1 MAYTPDSYET
11 TPREEDSQSPAST
24 VSYPP
29 SPISHASDS
38 PRPAG
43 IPSLSETRIKSI
55 CYKCGDPGYVQV
67 DEGDGAAET
76 WACRDCFMTEP
87 SSCEHCEEA
96 ARLGKAAVCGCER
109 GKPPKKKVRQA
120 IPTPP
125 STPMSYGMD
134 ESM

>member
-11 TPREEDSQSPAST
+11 TPREECSPLPST
-24 VSYPP
+24 
-29 SPISHASDS
+29 ISHASDS

-55 CYKCGDPGYVQV
+55 CYKCGDPGYVQT
-67 DEGDGAAET
+67 DAGDGAAET

-109 GKPPKKKVRQA
+109 GKPPKKKVRQT
-120 IPTPP
+120 ILTPP
-125 STPMSYGMD
+125 STPRSYGMD
-134 ESM
+134 DTE